1 MGRCHQQHAN
11 VAVGAPLAARLDSCR
26 GAAHSVEL
34 LKKKLDSSV
43 ANLSLFFS
51 AVQTSGGT
59 TRSTSTAWRSLTPPK
74 LKCSNESYQETATVG
89 GPNPRGRGG
98 EGGPPITCSS
108 LPAEQMCLSAPS
120 QTSSPFSSQPVCEGS
135 GSEADG

>member
-34 LKKKLDSSV
+34 LKKSLIV
-43 ANLSLFFS
+43 QLLIYLFFS
-51 AVQTSGGT
+51 AVQTSGWT

-89 GPNPRGRGG
+89 WGGGGVDHLFSLLSHDNP
-98 EGGPPITCSS
+98 S
-108 LPAEQMCLSAPS
+108 
-120 QTSSPFSSQPVCEGS
+120 V
-135 GSEADG
+135 